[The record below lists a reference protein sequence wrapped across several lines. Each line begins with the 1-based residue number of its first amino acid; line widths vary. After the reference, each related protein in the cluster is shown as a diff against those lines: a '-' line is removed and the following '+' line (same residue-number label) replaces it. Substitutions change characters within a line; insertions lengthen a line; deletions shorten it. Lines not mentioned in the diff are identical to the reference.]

1 MEKIRT
7 TVRIAGKD
15 YTMSGYDSENYMRR
29 VAIFVDRKISELSMV
44 TRMNVQDSA
53 VLTVIFSCAHF
64 SINRA
69 AISQGT
75 FIGTTPLS
83 FFFSIIAENW
93 EKIKRKGNASFKK

>member
-53 VLTVIFSCAHF
+53 VLTAVTVADDLIKAQDE
-64 SINRA
+64 NRR
-69 AISQGT
+69 
-75 FIGTTPLS
+75 LS
-83 FFFSIIAENW
+83 RELDEVRAQLEEMQKELDALKAGE
-93 EKIKRKGNASFKK
+93 EK

>member
-53 VLTVIFSCAHF
+53 VLTAVTVADDLIKSQDENKRLRRELEDA
-64 SINRA
+64 RA
-69 AISQGT
+69 QMEQMQKELDALKAG
-75 FIGTTPLS
+75 
-83 FFFSIIAENW
+83 ED
-93 EKIKRKGNASFKK
+93 K

>member
-53 VLTVIFSCAHF
+53 VLTAVTVADDLIKSQDE
-64 SINRA
+64 NKRLMRELEEMRA
-69 AISQGT
+69 QLEQMQKELDALKAG
-75 FIGTTPLS
+75 
-83 FFFSIIAENW
+83 ED
-93 EKIKRKGNASFKK
+93 K

>member
-53 VLTVIFSCAHF
+53 VLTAVTVADDLIKSQDENKR
-64 SINRA
+64 IRRELEEMRA
-69 AISQGT
+69 QLEQMQKELDALKAG
-75 FIGTTPLS
+75 
-83 FFFSIIAENW
+83 ED
-93 EKIKRKGNASFKK
+93 K

>member
-53 VLTVIFSCAHF
+53 VLTAVTVADDLIKSQDENKR
-64 SINRA
+64 IRRELEEMRA
-69 AISQGT
+69 QMEQMQKELDALKAG
-75 FIGTTPLS
+75 
-83 FFFSIIAENW
+83 ED
-93 EKIKRKGNASFKK
+93 K